1 MPMKTV
7 LKILTVG
14 YQVSMVGVTY
24 KMYTTLEE
32 MKNINKEY
40 TIKVAQLMKENI
52 ALRRKN

>member
-1 MPMKTV
+1 MKTV